1 MTTELGPAA
10 SPASSQ
16 VIAASGC
23 TVIVS
28 SAAVTGNGER

>member
-1 MTTELGPAA
+1 MAALPGPAA
-10 SPASSQ
+10 FRASSQ

-28 SAAVTGNGER
+28 SPWR